1 MSGMTIEEQMEQLEK
16 EFSFTDDF
24 ERKLEIKDKI
34 HNLKLLLSGAKP
46 TGSSEIECVGC
57 GS

>member
-1 MSGMTIEEQMEQLEK
+1 MTIEEQMEQLEK